1 MVTTTE
7 VAVTSTLPERS
18 NRLRKTVLAWEWLYS
33 LPMRWAIMRYSEL
46 AMSVSSM
53 SKSTFMPTMEERVY
67 MEELD
72 GLGDSVFDEH
82 ALRVARHPFD
92 RTEFAMVGQQD
103 GRLLVSQ
110 FHHGQLAEIALV
122 AGEGHAFFQHF
133 GIAINPGQRRQADP
147 PPGGIR
153 LTVDVL
159 QHLARTPAQ
168 GDEADAFPIQLRK
181 LLVGGELRVK
191 NQFGGRL

>member
-7 VAVTSTLPERS
+7 VAVTSTLPERF

-46 AMSVSSM
+46 AMSVSCM
-53 SKSTFMPTMEERVY
+53 SKSTFMPTMEESASIWKNWTASEIPYRRALLHGRVY

-92 RTEFAMVGQQD
+92 RTEF
-103 GRLLVSQ
+103 
-110 FHHGQLAEIALV
+110 
-122 AGEGHAFFQHF
+122 
-133 GIAINPGQRRQADP
+133 
-147 PPGGIR
+147 
-153 LTVDVL
+153 
-159 QHLARTPAQ
+159 
-168 GDEADAFPIQLRK
+168 
-181 LLVGGELRVK
+181 
-191 NQFGGRL
+191 